1 MAAGQDVLIRLA
13 GVGKRYPS
21 LDGGGGRLRT
31 LWSLLRG
38 RGLPAGFDALS
49 DISLQVARGQSLG
62 LIGENGAGKSTL
74 MKVIAGVVR
83 PSAGVLETR
92 GTIGAL
98 LELGAGFH
106 PEYSGR
112 DNVFLSASLM
122 GLSRPEIQD
131 RLDEIIAFAD
141 IGEHIDQPIKHY
153 SSGMVV
159 RLGFAVAT
167 TLCPDILITDE
178 VLAVGDESFQKKCIA
193 WMENY
198 LEHGGTLILC
208 SHSMFHIQKLC
219 RQAAWIHHGR
229 LEMYGDAVDVSHAY
243 LAYHEARGRR
253 AETPVAAAAGYYEV
267 RSLCLNGG
275 APGAPAS
282 MSLGASLRVHGTL
295 HSPDGRVPTVAIGLV
310 RADGTPV
317 YGLVSDMDGYQ
328 PSALDAHTFAFAIDF
343 PDLPLL
349 PGRYFVRAH
358 AMDPEGLRLFDHAEC
373 QLHLSGNTSELG
385 FCRLAHRWDGAAGGL

>member
-1 MAAGQDVLIRLA
+1 M
-13 GVGKRYPS
+13 
-21 LDGGGGRLRT
+21 
-31 LWSLLRG
+31 
-38 RGLPAGFDALS
+38 LS
-49 DISLQVARGQSLG
+49 
-62 LIGENGAGKSTL
+62 
-74 MKVIAGVVR
+74 
-83 PSAGVLETR
+83 
-92 GTIGAL
+92 
-98 LELGAGFH
+98 
-106 PEYSGR
+106 
-112 DNVFLSASLM
+112 
-122 GLSRPEIQD
+122 
-131 RLDEIIAFAD
+131 
-141 IGEHIDQPIKHY
+141 
-153 SSGMVV
+153 
-159 RLGFAVAT
+159 
-167 TLCPDILITDE
+167 
-178 VLAVGDESFQKKCIA
+178 VGDESFQKKSIA
-193 WMENY
+193 WIENY

-243 LAYHEARGRR
+243 LAYHEASGRR